1 MRQFCYMV
9 VCASVLQ
16 GAGLTL
22 RAQESPDFSDLG
34 GTVEEWLGE
43 GNDLKLELAHAVA
56 AGKKGNTADA
66 RRDLARIALE
76 AESRASRRTWLEAQ
90 KWWVRF
96 TLKEDPSMEV
106 SDVSPALEDLLSRTR
121 EWSLPME
128 EIGVFA
134 LWADLWQ
141 ESGQWMMA
149 VKAQDRATQIAL
161 HSGRVDR
168 ALEAFLEMAKLCRS
182 AQHGWRLRQVWVRID
197 QVLKERPVVLAGRLR
212 TAMAEERTAGARLM
226 AGLAEEMPIDG
237 VDLQPSKS
245 QVMVSAPDR
254 EVGRTRFV
262 LTNASP
268 FTVQG
273 TLKISPERSV
283 VTAWETGESGAY
295 VTVGKGETV
304 GSSRSLRL
312 LPGQQMPIFV
322 ERGPDGGEEKVT
334 VSWTDGT
341 ETETASGQFYFRN
354 GQPTTSFVNAGV
366 FQLRAGWSVPLYHEI
381 YHRGTRIHT
390 ENLRLTAS
398 AECRLEIF
406 DHDTGRLLAVD
417 ADGDGAFASPGDRVL
432 EDADGDGT
440 PDIQV
445 GDRARALEIFAW
457 PAASSPAGLTI
468 TAGLRDAAASGDWR
482 DDAANEVHDGT
493 ATAP

>member
-1 MRQFCYMV
+1 MRQFCYLV
-9 VCASVLQ
+9 VCASALQ
-16 GAGLTL
+16 GAGWTL
-22 RAQESPDFSDLG
+22 RAQEPPDFSDIG

-56 AGKKGNTADA
+56 AGKKGNTAEA

-76 AESRASRRTWLEAQ
+76 AESRSSRRTWLEAQ

-121 EWSLPME
+121 EWGLPME

-134 LWADLWQ
+134 LWADLW
-141 ESGQWMMA
+141 EENGQWMMA
-149 VKAQDRATQIAL
+149 LKAHDRATQIAL
-161 HSGRVDR
+161 DSGRVAR
-168 ALEAFLEMAKLCRS
+168 ALEAFLEMAKLCRH

-197 QVLKERPVVLAGRLR
+197 QVLKERPVVLAERLS
-212 TAMAEERTAGARLM
+212 AALEKERTAGASLM
-226 AGLAEEMPIDG
+226 AGLPEATLIEG

-273 TLKISPERSV
+273 TLKISPDRSV
-283 VTAWETGESGAY
+283 VTCWETGESGAY

-304 GSSRSLRL
+304 GGSRSLRL

-322 ERGPDGGEEKVT
+322 ERGPDGGEEKVI

-341 ETETASGQFYFRN
+341 ETQSATGQFYFRN
-354 GQPTTSFVNAGV
+354 GQPATSFVNAGV
-366 FQLRAGWSVPLYHEI
+366 FRLQAGWSVPIYHEI
-381 YHRGTRIHT
+381 YHRGTRMHT
-390 ENLRLTAS
+390 ENLRLAAS
-398 AECRLEIF
+398 AECRLEIY

-417 ADGDGAFASPGDRVL
+417 ADGDGAYNSPGDRVL

-457 PAASSPAGLTI
+457 PAASSGPRLSI
-468 TAGLRDAAASGDWR
+468 TAGLRDASASDDWR
-482 DDAANEVHDGT
+482 DDASNEIHH
-493 ATAP
+493 APSP